1 MNTEKLR
8 NLFLKYL
15 TMDSET
21 HDARRKDFN
30 VAIFIDPN
38 DKQFGGHQVFC
49 ETDLDMVMEKFDK
62 AIRELL
68 KEVE

>member
-1 MNTEKLR
+1 
-8 NLFLKYL
+8 
-15 TMDSET
+15 MDSET

-30 VAIFIDPN
+30 LAIFIDPN

-68 KEVE
+68 KEVG